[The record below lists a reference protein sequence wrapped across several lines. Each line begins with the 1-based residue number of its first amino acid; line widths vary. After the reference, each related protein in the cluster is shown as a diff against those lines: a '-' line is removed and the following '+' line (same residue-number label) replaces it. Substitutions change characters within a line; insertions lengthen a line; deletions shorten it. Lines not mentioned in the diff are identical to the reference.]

1 MAARLAARQDTIAEL
16 TGILIEHG
24 GSSGAAFAWATNC

>member
-1 MAARLAARQDTIAEL
+1 MGQL

-24 GSSGAAFAWATNC
+24 GSSGTSFAWGYQLLASAGKA